1 MLRRPSWTRSLPP
14 GRAAFCFLL
23 SLCFLLQNAEPGT
36 IPQPTLC
43 ERSDRKSQWCEKS
56 MNQITSMTA
65 QNNTVLAKDTQATA
79 KEALQA
85 VENYTRHIPALLQL
99 HPSDTKLA
107 QVSLQGVCY
116 VQTHQT
122 LQLAPVLLG
131 HSAPRHPHL

>member
-1 MLRRPSWTRSLPP
+1 
-14 GRAAFCFLL
+14 
-23 SLCFLLQNAEPGT
+23 
-36 IPQPTLC
+36 
-43 ERSDRKSQWCEKS
+43 

-116 VQTHQT
+116 VQTHQI